1 VPLGGVEN
9 VRQGRARL
17 LDPEGSAARE
27 IAAEAQQEL
36 RHLGPVV
43 ELRLDPGEDAAAIP
57 ERALIARTTSG
68 VTLGDQL
75 DRAERAVHSLARGS
89 DAVIVSLLG
98 TQSIRQDA
106 DSGAE
111 SYGYAARDGSAR
123 VVFGP

>member
-1 VPLGGVEN
+1 M
-9 VRQGRARL
+9 RQRGARF
-17 LDPEGSAARE
+17 LDLEGSAARE
-27 IAAEAQQEL
+27 IVAEAQQEI
-36 RHLGPVV
+36 RHLGSVV
-43 ELRLDPGEDAAAIP
+43 ELRLDPSEDAATVP
-57 ERALIARTTSG
+57 EHAVIARTTSS

-75 DRAERAVHSLARGS
+75 DRAERAVLWLARGS